1 MKHNLDHMALNQK
14 CCLGLTALLNRMK
27 TFMSG
32 KTNDEIN
39 QDIQKYQSCY
49 MTIVTKSDYCYVVEE
64 NMSETGDGSSSHGL

>member
-14 CCLGLTALLNRMK
+14 FCLGLTALLNRMK

-39 QDIQKYQSCY
+39 EEIQKY
-49 MTIVTKSDYCYVVEE
+49 
-64 NMSETGDGSSSHGL
+64 